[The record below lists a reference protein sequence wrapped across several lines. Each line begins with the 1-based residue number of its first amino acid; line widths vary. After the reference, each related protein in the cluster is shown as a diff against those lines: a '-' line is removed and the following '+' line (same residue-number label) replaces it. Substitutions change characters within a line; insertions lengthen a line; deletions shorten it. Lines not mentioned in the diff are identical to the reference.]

1 MTDEQ
6 KTSYVQAQAV
16 AALIEAMGMAA
27 ANLWR
32 VQQDMDI
39 QYDEG
44 AFQAVITRYGLH
56 HNDIMEL
63 FHG

>member
-6 KTSYVQAQAV
+6 KASYVLTQVA

-44 AFQAVITRYGLH
+44 VFQAIITRYGLH
-56 HNDIMEL
+56 HNNIMEL